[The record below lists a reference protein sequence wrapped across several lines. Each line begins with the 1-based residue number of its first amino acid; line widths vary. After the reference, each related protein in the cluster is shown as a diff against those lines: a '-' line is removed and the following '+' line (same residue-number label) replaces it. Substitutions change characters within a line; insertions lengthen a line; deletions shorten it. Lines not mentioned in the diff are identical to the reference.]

1 MSSTISVKEL
11 SEHLTEDG
19 DLRVIDIRDGDAY
32 GAGHIPGALHI
43 PILRLQQKPDLVPD
57 DRPVVIYAG
66 NSEEDKQNCIEAA
79 NALERLNLRARVL
92 EGGLPAWVKGG
103 FAVEVE

>member
-19 DLRVIDIRDGDAY
+19 ELRVIDIREGDAY

-43 PILRLQQKPDLVPD
+43 PLQRLQQKPDLVPG

-66 NSEEDKQNCIEAA
+66 NSEEDQQQCTEAA
-79 NALERLNLRARVL
+79 NALERLNVRVRVL
-92 EGGLPAWVKGG
+92 EGGLPAWVEGG

>member
-1 MSSTISVKEL
+1 MGSTISVKEL
-11 SEHLTEDG
+11 SQHLTGDG
-19 DLRVIDIRDGDAY
+19 ELRVIDIRDGDAY

-43 PILRLQQKPDLVPD
+43 PFLRLQQKPDLVPD

-66 NSEEDKQNCIEAA
+66 NSAEDQKNCAEAA
-79 NALERLNLRARVL
+79 STLERLNLRVQVL
-92 EGGLPAWVKGG
+92 EGGLPAWVEGG